1 MYKRVNVSL
10 FLILFLLIVTSKAYS
25 KNDINAVR
33 IWPAQE
39 YTRITIESI
48 APLSNDQMILKN
60 PERVVIDL
68 KGIAINDVIKAL
80 PSQLSG
86 KDPNIKN
93 IRVAQFTPNVTRI
106 VIDLKG
112 QARIKIFSLKPINPY
127 KNRLV
132 IDFYPENQDSIA
144 VLLRQLELKKDT
156 VTSRTKNPPDEII
169 KAEKII
175 VKKKE
180 KINKIIVAIDAG
192 HGGEDPGAI
201 GKGGTLEKD
210 INLQI
215 SKKLKVLINRE
226 KNMKAVLIRD
236 GDYFVPLAARV
247 KKARKIKAN
256 IFISIHADAF
266 TKRSVRGSSIFAL
279 SEKGA
284 TSAFAKLI
292 ANKENES
299 DLIGGVSIDDKDPLL
314 AKTLLDLSQSATVDD
329 SINLGNHV
337 LKKVKRVNRLHKKH
351 VEQAG
356 FAVLKAPDIPSILI
370 ETAFLSNPTEE
381 KNLRSKAFQDKLVKS
396 ILKGIKS
403 YLKTKPYIISSIPQ
417 KFNNE

>member
-25 KNDINAVR
+25 KNDVNAVR

-48 APLSNDQMILKN
+48 APLNNDQMILKN

-68 KGIAINDVIKAL
+68 KDIAINAIIKTL
-80 PSQLSG
+80 PSQLSVN
-86 KDPNIKN
+86 DPNIKK

-112 QARIKIFSLKPINPY
+112 QARVKIFSLKPIDPY
-127 KNRLV
+127 NDRLV
-132 IDFYPENQDSIA
+132 IDLYPENQDSIA
-144 VLLRQLELKKDT
+144 VLLRQLE
-156 VTSRTKNPPDEII
+156 SKNSPDQII
-169 KAEKII
+169 KT
-175 VKKKE
+175 KKNTTKE
-180 KINKIIVAIDAG
+180 KRIINKIIVAIDAG

-201 GKGGTLEKD
+201 GKGGTREKD

-215 SKKLKVLINRE
+215 SKKLKVLIDKE

-236 GDYFVPLAARV
+236 GDYFIPLAARV

>member
-1 MYKRVNVSL
+1 MHKRINVSL
-10 FLILFLLIVTSKAYS
+10 FLTLFLFIVTSNAYS
-25 KNDINAVR
+25 KNDIHAVR

-48 APLSNDQMILKN
+48 APLNNDQMILKN

-68 KGIAINDVIKAL
+68 KNIAINDVIKML
-80 PSQLSG
+80 PSKLSEN
-86 KDPNIKN
+86 DPNINK
-93 IRVAQFTPNVTRI
+93 IRVAQFTPTVTRV

-112 QARIKIFSLKPINPY
+112 EARVKIFSLKPIDPY
-127 KNRLV
+127 KDRLV
-132 IDFYPENQDSIA
+132 IDLYTENQDSIA
-144 VLLRQLELKKDT
+144 ILLKQLKEKNEPAKVNLK
-156 VTSRTKNPPDEII
+156 VTPNKNI
-169 KAEKII
+169 KVEKITNKEKII
-175 VKKKE
+175 
-180 KINKIIVAIDAG
+180 INQIIVAIDAG

-201 GKGGTLEKD
+201 GKGGTREKD

-215 SKKLKVLINRE
+215 SKKLKALIDKE
-226 KNMKAVLIRD
+226 KGMKAVLIRD
-236 GDYFVPLAARV
+236 GDYFIPLAARV

-266 TKRSVRGSSIFAL
+266 TRRSVRGSSIFAL

-329 SINLGNHV
+329 SITLGNHV

-396 ILKGIKS
+396 IFKGIKS
-403 YLKTKPYIISSIPQ
+403 YLKTKTFMNSSSSS
-417 KFNNE
+417 N

>member
-1 MYKRVNVSL
+1 MHKRINVSL
-10 FLILFLLIVTSKAYS
+10 FLTLFLFIVTSNAYS
-25 KNDINAVR
+25 KNDIHAVR

-48 APLSNDQMILKN
+48 APLNNDQMILKN

-68 KGIAINDVIKAL
+68 KNIAINDVIKML
-80 PSQLSG
+80 PSKLSEN
-86 KDPNIKN
+86 DPNINK
-93 IRVAQFTPNVTRI
+93 IRVAQFTPTVTRV

-112 QARIKIFSLKPINPY
+112 EARVKIFSLKPIDPY
-127 KNRLV
+127 KDRLV
-132 IDFYPENQDSIA
+132 IDLYTENQDSIA
-144 VLLRQLELKKDT
+144 ILLKQLKEKNEPAKVNLKGT
-156 VTSRTKNPPDEII
+156 PNKNI
-169 KAEKII
+169 KVEKITNKEKII
-175 VKKKE
+175 
-180 KINKIIVAIDAG
+180 INQIIVAIDAG

-201 GKGGTLEKD
+201 GKGGTREKD

-215 SKKLKVLINRE
+215 SKKLKALIDKE
-226 KNMKAVLIRD
+226 KGMKAVLIRD
-236 GDYFVPLAARV
+236 GDYFIPLAARV

-266 TKRSVRGSSIFAL
+266 TRRSVRGSSIFAL

-329 SINLGNHV
+329 SITLGNHV

-396 ILKGIKS
+396 IFKGIKS
-403 YLKTKPYIISSIPQ
+403 YLKTKTFMNSSSSS
-417 KFNNE
+417 N

>member
-1 MYKRVNVSL
+1 MY
-10 FLILFLLIVTSKAYS
+10 T
-25 KNDINAVR
+25 
-33 IWPAQE
+33 
-39 YTRITIESI
+39 
-48 APLSNDQMILKN
+48 
-60 PERVVIDL
+60 
-68 KGIAINDVIKAL
+68 
-80 PSQLSG
+80 
-86 KDPNIKN
+86 
-93 IRVAQFTPNVTRI
+93 
-106 VIDLKG
+106 
-112 QARIKIFSLKPINPY
+112 
-127 KNRLV
+127 
-132 IDFYPENQDSIA
+132 ENSDSIA
-144 VLLRQLELKKDT
+144 ILLKQLEE
-156 VTSRTKNPPDEII
+156 KNNPVKLNSENLPS
-169 KAEKII
+169 KSSKVEKNTN
-175 VKKKE
+175 KE
-180 KINKIIVAIDAG
+180 KGIIDQIIVAIDAG

-201 GKGGTLEKD
+201 GKGGTREKD

-215 SKKLKVLINRE
+215 SKKLKALIDKE
-226 KNMKAVLIRD
+226 SGMKAVLIRD

-266 TKRSVRGSSIFAL
+266 TRRSVRGSSIFAL

-329 SINLGNHV
+329 SIQLGNHV

-381 KNLRSKAFQDKLVKS
+381 KNLNSKAFQNKLVKS
-396 ILKGIKS
+396 IFKGIKS
-403 YLKTKPYIISSIPQ
+403 YLKTKPLINSSSPS
-417 KFNNE
+417 N

>member
-299 DLIGGVSIDDKDPLL
+299 DLIGGVSIDDKDPVL

-337 LKKVKRVNRLHKKH
+337 LSKVKRVNRLHKKH

-396 ILKGIKS
+396 IFKGIKS
-403 YLKTKPYIISSIPQ
+403 YLKTKPSIDSSAPQ
-417 KFNNE
+417 N

>member
-1 MYKRVNVSL
+1 MKVEVNKRFSHYVKKLVRL
-10 FLILFLLIVTSKAYS
+10 IFLILAIGLFFLPIQG
-25 KNDINAVR
+25 NA
-33 IWPAQE
+33 Q
-39 YTRITIESI
+39 
-48 APLSNDQMILKN
+48 
-60 PERVVIDL
+60 
-68 KGIAINDVIKAL
+68 G
-80 PSQLSG
+80 
-86 KDPNIKN
+86 
-93 IRVAQFTPNVTRI
+93 
-106 VIDLKG
+106 
-112 QARIKIFSLKPINPY
+112 
-127 KNRLV
+127 
-132 IDFYPENQDSIA
+132 
-144 VLLRQLELKKDT
+144 LKK
-156 VTSRTKNPPDEII
+156 VI
-169 KAEKII
+169 
-175 VKKKE
+175 
-180 KINKIIVAIDAG
+180 IDAG

-201 GKGGTLEKD
+201 GKGGTREKD

-215 SKKLKVLINRE
+215 SKKLKALIDKE
-226 KNMKAVLIRD
+226 SGMKAVLIRD

-266 TKRSVRGSSIFAL
+266 TRRSVRGSSIFAL

-329 SINLGNHV
+329 SIQLGNHV

-381 KNLRSKAFQDKLVKS
+381 KNLNSKAFQNKLVKS
-396 ILKGIKS
+396 IFKGIKS
-403 YLKTKPYIISSIPQ
+403 YLKTKPLINSSSPS
-417 KFNNE
+417 N

>member
-215 SKKLKVLINRE
+215 SKKLKVLIDKE

-236 GDYFVPLAARV
+236 GDYFIPLAARV

-396 ILKGIKS
+396 IFRGIKS
-403 YLKTKPYIISSIPQ
+403 YLKTKSYIASSNPQ
-417 KFNNE
+417 N

>member
-10 FLILFLLIVTSKAYS
+10 FLILFLLIFTSKAYS
-25 KNDINAVR
+25 KNDVNAVR

-48 APLSNDQMILKN
+48 APLNNDQMILKN

-68 KGIAINDVIKAL
+68 KDIAINAIIKTL
-80 PSQLSG
+80 PSQLSVN
-86 KDPNIKN
+86 DPNIKK

-112 QARIKIFSLKPINPY
+112 QARVKIFSLKPIDPY
-127 KNRLV
+127 NDRLV
-132 IDFYPENQDSIA
+132 IDLYPENQDSIA
-144 VLLRQLELKKDT
+144 VLLRQLE
-156 VTSRTKNPPDEII
+156 SKNSPDQII
-169 KAEKII
+169 KT
-175 VKKKE
+175 KKNTTKE
-180 KINKIIVAIDAG
+180 KRIINKIIVAIDAG

-201 GKGGTLEKD
+201 GKGGTREKD

-215 SKKLKVLINRE
+215 SKKLKVLIDKE

-236 GDYFVPLAARV
+236 GDYFIPLAARV

>member
-1 MYKRVNVSL
+1 MHKRINVNL
-10 FLILFLLIVTSKAYS
+10 FLTLFLLIITNAAYS
-25 KNDINAVR
+25 KNDIHAVR
-33 IWPAQE
+33 IWPSQE

-48 APLSNDQMILKN
+48 EPLNNDQMILKN
-60 PERVVIDL
+60 PERLVIDL
-68 KGIAINDVIKAL
+68 KGIAINDEINKL
-80 PSQLSG
+80 PAQLSEN
-86 KDPNIKN
+86 DPNIKK
-93 IRVAQFTPNVTRI
+93 IRVAQFNPNVTRI
-106 VIDLKG
+106 VIDLNG
-112 QARIKIFSLKPINPY
+112 QARVKIFSLKPIKPY

-132 IDFYPENQDSIA
+132 IDLYPENQDSIA
-144 VLLRQLELKKDT
+144 VLLKQLEEKSTSDKLGKK
-156 VTSRTKNPPDEII
+156 NLP
-169 KAEKII
+169 
-175 VKKKE
+175 
-180 KINKIIVAIDAG
+180 NKIIEPEKKASKERIKVNQILIAIDAG

-201 GKGGTLEKD
+201 GKRGTLEKD

-215 SKKLKVLINRE
+215 SKKLKDLIDKE
-226 KNMKAVLIRD
+226 SGMKAVLIRD
-236 GDYFVPLAARV
+236 GDYFIPLAARV

-279 SEKGA
+279 SERGA

-337 LKKVKRVNRLHKKH
+337 LKKVKQVNKLHKKH

-381 KNLRSKAFQDKLVKS
+381 KNLRSAAFQNKLVKS
-396 ILKGIKS
+396 IFKGIKS
-403 YLKTKPYIISSIPQ
+403 YLKTKPFITSSTLP
-417 KFNNE
+417 N